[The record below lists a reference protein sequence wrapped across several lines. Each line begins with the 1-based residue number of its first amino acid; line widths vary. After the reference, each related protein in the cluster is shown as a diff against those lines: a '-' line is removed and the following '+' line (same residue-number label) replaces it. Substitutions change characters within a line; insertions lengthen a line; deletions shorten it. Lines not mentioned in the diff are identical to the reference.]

1 MTMNVFTANQMNPS
15 NMEQSEAIQEVWA
28 DVWSGFDLH
37 VSDKQYYPRYVAY
50 AVAHTVAQMLN
61 VVCFARL
68 NKMDGWDHP
77 IVGQHPEEWNADEE
91 CELPPIDTWARQCIP
106 IETESKTST
115 SIDDTNSKNSSKS
128 FANPQTSQGVLV
140 SVQDALAQRGNST
153 QLQLQSKST
162 IHDSKHI
169 NIEHEAD
176 SLFIDDTTG
185 WKNKPA
191 EESSESE
198 DEYLD
203 LRW

>member
-1 MTMNVFTANQMNPS
+1 MAPKKKTEAQRTANLAQMQSLKANQMNPS

-37 VSDKQYYPRYVAY
+37 
-50 AVAHTVAQMLN
+50 MLN